1 MNTTYPQIGDVVSY
15 ARADKELKVHRG
27 RGEVRA
33 IFVNEDKRVYVQI
46 ADGANVWNTSLTMI
60 NPSEELVA
68 AFAEMTAK
76 VDEMTQAGNK
86 RIEEL
91 VKSCNAEIEI
101 VKTTVLGLPVDVGA
115 AVEADNPEDQMVS

>member
-86 RIEEL
+86 RIEEM

-115 AVEADNPEDQMVS
+115 AVAAEQPKETEIE